1 MAIVRMFAVLVVV
14 AAALAA
20 PPAFAQQA
28 RAFTVVTVLSGQ
40 GDNVANVWL
49 PSTLIVRRG
58 ERVTLTLRNVSP
70 ADHGFAID
78 EARIQEVVQPGQNK
92 TVTFSHRTE
101 GILRYYCHVHPA
113 HIGGQVLVVR

>member
-1 MAIVRMFAVLVVV
+1 MAVVRALMVLVLAV
-14 AAALAA
+14 ATLAV
-20 PPAFAQQA
+20 PPVFAQQA
-28 RAFTVVTVLSGQ
+28 RSFTVVTVLSGQ

-49 PSTLIVRRG
+49 PSALIVRRG

-78 EARIQEVVQPGQNK
+78 EARIQEIVQPGQTK

-101 GILRYYCHVHPA
+101 GVLRYYCHVHPA